1 MREPYLEDD
10 GEGAPP
16 RRPLGPLQVPVTFA
30 LEVLGGLALA
40 ALLFITVADALMRS
54 VLNRPILG
62 GGDLV
67 QVALVLVVASAVPL
81 SIAAGRAIAIEML
94 VERLPPIL
102 GSAVGRVTAAVCAVA
117 SAYLAWRCYVNAGE
131 AALFGETTMLLQI
144 PYGPFYGALA
154 LSFGISTLL
163 FASDVLRP
171 RSAG

>member
-1 MREPYLEDD
+1 MREPHAGDD
-10 GEGAPP
+10 GEGAPA
-16 RRPLGPLQVPVTFA
+16 RRPLGSLQGPVTVA

-40 ALLFITVADALMRS
+40 ALLAITVADALMRS
-54 VLNRPILG
+54 VFNRPILG

-94 VERLPPIL
+94 VERLPPAL
-102 GSAVGRVTAAVCAVA
+102 GAAIARAVAALCAVA
-117 SAYLAWRCYVNAGE
+117 SGYLAWRCYVNAGE

-154 LSFGISTLL
+154 LSFALSTLL